1 MLMDLDVSMRSRSCN
16 YTVHF
21 YGAMFREVSLPYDSM
36 FREVCLLY
44 VSMFREVSLL
54 YDSMFREVSLLY
66 DSIFESITFEEVV
79 KPLRCAIVS
88 GDAGVPDNSQ
98 SVSAGIIYDSD
109 GCCAQFDTVSV
120 HYL

>member
-36 FREVCLLY
+36 FREVSLLY
-44 VSMFREVSLL
+44 DSMFREVSLLYDSMFREVSLL

-79 KPLRCAIVS
+79 KPLRSEERRVGKECRS
-88 GDAGVPDNSQ
+88 RWSP
-98 SVSAGIIYDSD
+98 Y
-109 GCCAQFDTVSV
+109 
-120 HYL
+120 H